1 MKPARKTSDALLL
14 DAFIQEY
21 RGFIPVRLT
30 TVAAITAMIAV
41 FASPV
46 VAALYGL
53 AGCVAYGALYQS
65 LRKAKQDDSASRG
78 MRRLRLTSGLTMT
91 SMSFSVALVS
101 LYLRLSTHY
110 VVESVLL
117 LIGMLVFGA
126 LQPHMSRASF
136 LACVAWPMA
145 ALTFIAAQVGLRN
158 HDSVLFLGMLL
169 FVLGVASMTMRHSMS
184 NRRLIYLRARL
195 SGKNARL
202 KATLLEAKRHRAE
215 AEAANLAK
223 SNFLAVTS
231 HEIRTPLNAV
241 LGLGEGLRREAITER
256 QRELATGVVD
266 AGAML
271 LRLLNAVLDLSQ
283 IEQGKMALRP
293 TTVDLRQTMN
303 AIAGLWRQRVEDRG
317 LTLVLEQE
325 GDARDFL
332 VEVDLGKLEQTV
344 INLVSNAVKF
354 SEAGDIR
361 LVARATAS
369 ADGQQS
375 HLRVEVLDRGPG
387 VDEADRER
395 VFAPFEQT
403 EGGRRTGGAGL
414 GLAVS
419 RAMIEMMG
427 GKIGCSP
434 REGGGTCF
442 WFTLDLPLAAAA
454 GAEAPLPVA
463 AASVRGLRVLA
474 AEDNAANREVLK
486 VLLQS
491 ACASLTIVEDG
502 AEAVAAATQ
511 SDFDL
516 VLMDAHMPRMDGVEA
531 LRLLREQERQSGVRR
546 LIYMLTANVF
556 DADVQRYLAAGAD
569 GVLKKPIELVE
580 LYACLEEAEQ
590 IAYAQ
595 TDTLARLAE
604 V

>member
-14 DAFIQEY
+14 DAFVQEY
-21 RGFIPVRLT
+21 KGFIPVRLT

-41 FASPV
+41 FASPI

-53 AGCVAYGALYQS
+53 TGCLTYGALYQS
-65 LRKAKQDDSASRG
+65 IRRANQSLAPNRG
-78 MRRLRLTSGLTMT
+78 IRLLRLTSGLAMT
-91 SMSFSVALVS
+91 TMSFSVALVG
-101 LYLRLSTHY
+101 LYLRLYTHY
-110 VVESVLL
+110 VVESALL

-136 LACVAWPMA
+136 VACVAWPMA
-145 ALTFIAAQVGLRN
+145 ALTFIAAQIGLRD
-158 HDSVLFLGMLL
+158 HDPVLFLGMML
-169 FVLGVASMTMRHSMS
+169 FVVGVSSMTMRHSMS

-195 SGKNARL
+195 SSKNVRL

-215 AEAANLAK
+215 AEAASLAK

-293 TTVDLRQTMN
+293 TTVDLRQTLT
-303 AIAGLWRQRVEDRG
+303 AIAGLWRERVEDRG
-317 LTLVLEQE
+317 LSLILEE
-325 GDARDFL
+325 AGDPSAFL

-344 INLVSNAVKF
+344 INFVSNAVKF
-354 SEAGDIR
+354 TETGDIR
-361 LVARATAS
+361 IAARATPS
-369 ADGQQS
+369 TDGLRS

-403 EGGRRTGGAGL
+403 DGGRRAGGAGL

-442 WFTLDLPLAAAA
+442 WFSLDLPLAAAA
-454 GAEAPLPVA
+454 SAEAPLPVA
-463 AASVRGLRVLA
+463 AASDRGLRILA

-511 SDFDL
+511 GDFDL

-531 LRLLREQERQSGVRR
+531 LRLLRDQERQSGVRR
-546 LIYMLTANVF
+546 LVYMLTANVF

-569 GVLKKPIELVE
+569 GVLRKPIELAE
-580 LYACLEEAEQ
+580 LYACLQEAEN

-595 TDTLARLAE
+595 TEGPLRAAQ

>member
-1 MKPARKTSDALLL
+1 MLL
-14 DAFIQEY
+14 DAFVQEY
-21 RGFIPVRLT
+21 KGFIPVRLT

-41 FASPV
+41 FASPI
-46 VAALYGL
+46 VAALYSL
-53 AGCVAYGALYQS
+53 TGCLTYGALYLSIRRANQS
-65 LRKAKQDDSASRG
+65 LAPNRG
-78 MRRLRLTSGLTMT
+78 IRLLRLTSGLAMT
-91 SMSFSVALVS
+91 TMSFSVALVG
-101 LYLRLSTHY
+101 LYLRLYTHY
-110 VVESVLL
+110 VVESALL

-136 LACVAWPMA
+136 VACVAWPMA
-145 ALTFIAAQVGLRN
+145 ALTFIAAQVGLRD
-158 HDSVLFLGMLL
+158 HDPVLFLGMML
-169 FVLGVASMTMRHSMS
+169 FVVGVSSMTMRHSMS

-195 SGKNARL
+195 SSKNVRL

-215 AEAANLAK
+215 AEAASLAK

-293 TTVDLRQTMN
+293 TTVDLRQTLT

-317 LTLVLEQE
+317 LSLVLEAE
-325 GDARDFL
+325 GDPRAFL

-344 INLVSNAVKF
+344 INFVSNAVKF
-354 SEAGDIR
+354 TETGDIR
-361 LVARATAS
+361 IVARATPS
-369 ADGQQS
+369 TDGLRS
-375 HLRVEVLDRGPG
+375 HLRVEVLDRGSG
-387 VDEADRER
+387 VAEADRER

-403 EGGRRTGGAGL
+403 DGGRRAGGAGL

-427 GKIGCSP
+427 GKIGCTP

-442 WFTLDLPLAAAA
+442 WFSLDLPLAAAA
-454 GAEAPLPVA
+454 SAEAPLPVA
-463 AASVRGLRVLA
+463 AASDRGLRILA

-511 SDFDL
+511 GDFDL

-531 LRLLREQERQSGVRR
+531 LRLLRDQERQSGVRR
-546 LIYMLTANVF
+546 LVYMLTANVF

-569 GVLKKPIELVE
+569 GVLRKPIELAE
-580 LYACLEEAEQ
+580 LYACLQEAEHF
-590 IAYAQ
+590 AYAQ
-595 TDTLARLAE
+595 TEGPLRAAQ

>member
-1 MKPARKTSDALLL
+1 MLL
-14 DAFIQEY
+14 DAFVQEY
-21 RGFIPVRLT
+21 KGFIPVRLT

-41 FASPV
+41 FASPI

-53 AGCVAYGALYQS
+53 TGCLTYGALYQS
-65 LRKAKQDDSASRG
+65 IRRANQSLAPNRG
-78 MRRLRLTSGLTMT
+78 IRLLRLTSGLAMT
-91 SMSFSVALVS
+91 TMSFSVALVG
-101 LYLRLSTHY
+101 LYLRLYTHY
-110 VVESVLL
+110 VVESALL

-136 LACVAWPMA
+136 VACVAWPMA
-145 ALTFIAAQVGLRN
+145 ALTFIAAQIGLRD
-158 HDSVLFLGMLL
+158 HDPVLFLGMML
-169 FVLGVASMTMRHSMS
+169 FVVGVSSMTMRHSMS

-195 SGKNARL
+195 SSKNVRL

-215 AEAANLAK
+215 AEAASLAK

-293 TTVDLRQTMN
+293 TTVDLRQTLT
-303 AIAGLWRQRVEDRG
+303 AIAGLWRERVEDRG
-317 LTLVLEQE
+317 LSLILEE
-325 GDARDFL
+325 AGDPSAFL

-344 INLVSNAVKF
+344 INFVSNAVKF
-354 SEAGDIR
+354 TETGDIR
-361 LVARATAS
+361 IAARATPS
-369 ADGQQS
+369 TDGLRS

-403 EGGRRTGGAGL
+403 DGGRRAGGAGL

-442 WFTLDLPLAAAA
+442 WFSLDLPLAAAA
-454 GAEAPLPVA
+454 SAEAPLPVA
-463 AASVRGLRVLA
+463 AASDRGLRILA

-511 SDFDL
+511 GDFDL

-531 LRLLREQERQSGVRR
+531 LRLLRDQERQSGVRR
-546 LIYMLTANVF
+546 LVYMLTANVF

-569 GVLKKPIELVE
+569 GVLRKPIELAE
-580 LYACLEEAEQ
+580 LYACLQEAEN

-595 TDTLARLAE
+595 TEGPLRAAQ

>member
-1 MKPARKTSDALLL
+1 MLL

-41 FASPV
+41 FASPI

-65 LRKAKQDDSASRG
+65 LRKAKQDDSASHG
-78 MRRLRLTSGLTMT
+78 MRLLRLTSGLTMT
-91 SMSFSVALVS
+91 FMSLSVALVG
-101 LYLRLSTHY
+101 LYLRYSTKY
-110 VVESVLL
+110 VVEGALL

-145 ALTFIAAQVGLRN
+145 ALTFIAAQVGLHN
-158 HDSVLFLGMLL
+158 HDPVLFLGIML
-169 FVLGVASMTMRHSMS
+169 FIVGVTSMTMRHSMS

-195 SGKNARL
+195 SGKNVRL

-215 AEAANLAK
+215 AEAASLAK

-283 IEQGKMALRP
+283 IEQGKMALRA
-293 TTVDLRQTMN
+293 TTVDLRQTLN

-317 LTLVLEQE
+317 LTLTLEEE
-325 GDARDFL
+325 GDPRAFL

-361 LVARATAS
+361 IVARATPS
-369 ADGQQS
+369 ADGLRS

-403 EGGRRTGGAGL
+403 DGGRRAGGAGL

-434 REGGGTCF
+434 RQGGGTCF
-442 WFTLDLPLAAAA
+442 WFTLDLPLATSPS
-454 GAEAPLPVA
+454 AEAPLPVT
-463 AASVRGLRVLA
+463 ASSERSLRILA

-491 ACASLTIVEDG
+491 ACASLTIVDDG
-502 AEAVAAATQ
+502 AEAVAAATRG
-511 SDFDL
+511 DFDL

-531 LRLLREQERQSGVRR
+531 LRLLRDQERQSGVRR

-590 IAYAQ
+590 IAHAQ
-595 TDTLARLAE
+595 TDTLGRLAQ

>member
-1 MKPARKTSDALLL
+1 MKRARKTSDALLL
-14 DAFIQEY
+14 DAFVQEY
-21 RGFIPVRLT
+21 KGFVPVRLT
-30 TVAAITAMIAV
+30 TVAAITATIAV
-41 FASPV
+41 FASPI
-46 VAALYGL
+46 VAALYGFT
-53 AGCVAYGALYQS
+53 GCLTYGALYQS
-65 LRKAKQDDSASRG
+65 LRRATQSLSPNRG
-78 MRRLRLTSGLTMT
+78 IRLLRLTSGLAMST
-91 SMSFSVALVS
+91 MSFAVALVG
-101 LYLRLSTHY
+101 LYLRFSTHY
-110 VVESVLL
+110 AVEAALL

-126 LQPHMSRASF
+126 LQPHMSRISF
-136 LACVAWPMA
+136 VACVAWPMA
-145 ALTFIAAQVGLRN
+145 ALILIAAQIGLRD
-158 HDSVLFLGMLL
+158 HDPVVFVGMMLFI
-169 FVLGVASMTMRHSMS
+169 VGVTSMTMRHSMS
-184 NRRLIYLRARL
+184 NRRLIFMRARL

-202 KATLLEAKRHRAE
+202 KDALMDAQQHRAE
-215 AEAANLAK
+215 AEAASLAK

-293 TTVDLRQTMN
+293 TKVDLRQTLH

-317 LTLVLEQE
+317 LTLVLEQA

-332 VEVDLGKLEQTV
+332 VEVDLGKLEQTI

-354 SEAGDIR
+354 TEAGDIR
-361 LVARATAS
+361 LVARATPS
-369 ADGQQS
+369 ADGLRS

-403 EGGRRTGGAGL
+403 EGGRRAGGAGL

-419 RAMIEMMG
+419 RAMIDMMG
-427 GKIGCSP
+427 GKIGCRP
-434 REGGGTCF
+434 RAGGGTCF
-442 WFTLDLPLAAAA
+442 WFELDLPLTAATS
-454 GAEAPLPVA
+454 AETPLPA
-463 AASVRGLRVLA
+463 TASSERGLHVLA
-474 AEDNAANREVLK
+474 AEDNPANREVLK

-511 SDFDL
+511 RDFDL

-531 LRLLREQERQSGVRR
+531 LRLLRDQERQSGVRR

-569 GVLKKPIELVE
+569 GVLKKPIELAE
-580 LYACLEEAEQ
+580 LYACLQEAEQ

-595 TDTLARLAE
+595 TDGPLRAAQL
-604 V
+604 

>member
-1 MKPARKTSDALLL
+1 MLPPRKSSDANLL
-14 DAFIQEY
+14 DAYVQEF
-21 RGFIPVRLT
+21 RGFVFLRLL
-30 TVAAITAMIAV
+30 TVGAIALLIIA

-46 VAALYGL
+46 VGSLYGAAGAAAYL
-53 AGCVAYGALYQS
+53 ALAHS
-65 LRKAKQDDSASRG
+65 LRQAQRETCPGRG
-78 MRRLRLTSGLTMT
+78 IRRLRLVSGITMGF
-91 SMSFSVALVS
+91 MAVAVSVLAV
-101 LYLRLSTHY
+101 Y
-110 VVESVLL
+110 VRFGTPYFLEAALL
-117 LIGMLVFGA
+117 LIGMLIFSA
-126 LQPHMSRASF
+126 LQPHMSRMSY
-136 LACVAWPMA
+136 VATMTPPVVTLVSMA
-145 ALTFIAAQVGLRN
+145 ALVGVKTHDVARVLAVLVFVGSISAIAVRQSL
-158 HDSVLFLGMLL
+158 
-169 FVLGVASMTMRHSMS
+169 S

-195 SGKNARL
+195 SSKNARL
-202 KATLLEAKRHRAE
+202 KSALYDARRHRAE
-215 AEAANLAK
+215 AEAASLAK

-293 TTVDLRQTMN
+293 TAVDLRQTLN

-317 LTLVLEQE
+317 LTLVLEE
-325 GDARDFL
+325 AGDARAFL

-354 SEAGDIR
+354 TESGDIR
-361 LVARATAS
+361 IVARATPS
-369 ADGQQS
+369 TDGLRS

-403 EGGRRTGGAGL
+403 DGGRRAGGAGL

-427 GKIGCSP
+427 GKIGCTP

-442 WFTLDLPLAAAA
+442 WFSLDLPLAAAA
-454 GAEAPLPVA
+454 SAEAPLPVT
-463 AASVRGLRVLA
+463 ASSERGLRILA

-511 SDFDL
+511 GDFDL
-516 VLMDAHMPRMDGVEA
+516 VLMDAHMPRMGGVEA

-546 LIYMLTANVF
+546 LVYMLTANVF

-569 GVLKKPIELVE
+569 GVLRKPIELVE

-590 IAYAQ
+590 IAYAPTAGPLHAAQ
-595 TDTLARLAE
+595 

>member
-1 MKPARKTSDALLL
+1 MLL
-14 DAFIQEY
+14 DAFVQEY
-21 RGFIPVRLT
+21 KGFIPVRLT
-30 TVAAITAMIAV
+30 TVAAITAMIAI
-41 FASPV
+41 FASPI

-53 AGCVAYGALYQS
+53 MGCLTYGALYQS
-65 LRKAKQDDSASRG
+65 ICKANQSLSPNRG
-78 MRRLRLTSGLTMT
+78 IRLLRLTSGLAMT
-91 SMSFSVALVS
+91 TMSFAVALVG
-101 LYLRLSTHY
+101 LYLRFFTHY
-110 VVESVLL
+110 VVESALL

-136 LACVAWPMA
+136 VACVAWPMA
-145 ALTFIAAQVGLRN
+145 ALTVIAAQIGLRN
-158 HDSVLFLGMLL
+158 HDPVLFLGMML
-169 FVLGVASMTMRHSMS
+169 FVIGVTSMTMRHSLS
-184 NRRLIYLRARL
+184 NRRLIFMRARL

-202 KATLLEAKRHRAE
+202 RDALADAQQHRAE
-215 AEAANLAK
+215 AEAASLAK

-241 LGLGEGLRREAITER
+241 LGLGEGLRREAVTER

-283 IEQGKMALRP
+283 IEQGKMALRA
-293 TTVDLRQTMN
+293 TKVDLRQTLH

-317 LTLVLEQE
+317 LTLVLERD

-332 VEVDLGKLEQTV
+332 VEVDLGKLEQTI

-354 SEAGDIR
+354 TEAGDIR
-361 LVARATAS
+361 LVARAIRS
-369 ADGQQS
+369 ADGLRS

-403 EGGRRTGGAGL
+403 EGGRRAGGAGL

-442 WFTLDLPLAAAA
+442 WFTLDLPLASAA
-454 GAEAPLPVA
+454 GAEAPLPVT
-463 AASVRGLRVLA
+463 ASSERGLRVLA

-502 AEAVAAATQ
+502 AEAVAVATQ

-531 LRLLREQERQSGVRR
+531 LRLLRDQERQSGVRR

-595 TDTLARLAE
+595 TEGPLHAAQ